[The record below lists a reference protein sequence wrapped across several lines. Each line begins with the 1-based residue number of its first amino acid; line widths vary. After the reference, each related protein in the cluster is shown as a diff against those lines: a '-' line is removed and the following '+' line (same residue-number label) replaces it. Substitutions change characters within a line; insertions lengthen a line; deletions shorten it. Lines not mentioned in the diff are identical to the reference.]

1 MSERAAVGMARV
13 VRAPYPDPT
22 DPAGKRVWV
31 DFQAERRLQ
40 RPVTLAELKADP
52 GFATSPLV
60 RISRLSV
67 MPLETRS
74 WRPSSGSPS
83 SQG

>member
-1 MSERAAVGMARV
+1 MAWARV

-31 DFQAERRLQ
+31 DFQAERRLN

-52 GFATSPLV
+52 GFATSPLI

-67 MPLETRS
+67 MPLEDTQLATIERLA
-74 WRPSSGSPS
+74 GS
-83 SQG
+83 